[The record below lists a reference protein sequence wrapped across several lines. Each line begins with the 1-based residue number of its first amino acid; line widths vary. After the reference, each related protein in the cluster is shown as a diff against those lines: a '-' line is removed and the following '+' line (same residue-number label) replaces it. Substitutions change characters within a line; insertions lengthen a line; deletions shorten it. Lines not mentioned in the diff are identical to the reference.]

1 MSFLYLS
8 LFGKKKILKICGF
21 KDTCILH
28 KFHVILMV
36 GFKELFHPYAQS
48 KRFYLSLKVKHIM
61 ATLCASKYS
70 MMLTIAVK
78 DLVEQVKKFH
88 HIV

>member
-1 MSFLYLS
+1 M
-8 LFGKKKILKICGF
+8 CGF

-48 KRFYLSLKVKHIM
+48 KWFYLIDSQGQTYYGYSLCKQIQYDVDNH
-61 ATLCASKYS
+61 CQGFGRAS
-70 MMLTIAVK
+70 
-78 DLVEQVKKFH
+78 
-88 HIV
+88 